1 MKLRNKLVGIFT
13 ILIFFALLVNTILI
27 GALDLKGFITI
38 VIVVAV
44 AKFIVYFI
52 TRKLMSKIIYLNDI
66 AKSISEHKYDVDI
79 KDECIKRKDEI
90 GELSRSLAKSI
101 DNNKHLAKSFGG
113 VSNVING
120 VMEDTNKSVLEL
132 NEGVEDITA
141 TTQELS
147 SRMQA
152 TAATSEQMSATVN
165 EIERVI
171 ESIATKAQEGANTAA
186 VINNKASEVKNNAVN
201 SKESAE
207 KIYKETKSKL
217 VDAIDRSKEVDQIRV
232 LSDTILQ
239 ITAQTN
245 LLALNAAIEAA
256 RAGEAGKGFAV
267 VAGEIRKLAE
277 DSKDAVSQIQGVTDI
292 VVESVENL
300 STSSED
306 LLGFVNEQVILD
318 YQKMFGTGEQYSQ
331 DAGEI
336 NDMTMEFSAISQE
349 LAASVQSMVK
359 AINEIAKGSASG
371 AQGTQ
376 NIAHKNIMI
385 MEKSQQVKTA
395 MDNMKE
401 GVKDLEKLLDKIQ
414 A

>member
-1 MKLRNKLVGIFT
+1 MKLRNKLICIFT
-13 ILIFFALLVNTILI
+13 VLIFVALLVNSIFM
-27 GALDLKGFITI
+27 GAFNLRGFITI
-38 VIVVAV
+38 VILAAL
-44 AKFIVYFI
+44 AKIAVYFI
-52 TRKLMSKIIYLNDI
+52 TKEVTSKISYLNVM
-66 AKSISEHKYDVDI
+66 AKSLSEHNYDVEIDN
-79 KDECIKRKDEI
+79 ELMKRKDEL
-90 GELSRSLAKSI
+90 GEISRSLVKSI
-101 DNNKHLAKSFGG
+101 DNNKQLAKGFGG
-113 VSNVING
+113 VSNVVNS
-120 VMEDTNKSVLEL
+120 VMWGTNKSVLEL

-152 TAATSEQMSATVN
+152 TADASEQMSATVN
-165 EIERVI
+165 EIEKVI
-171 ESIATKAQEGANTAA
+171 DSIATKAQDGANTAS
-186 VINNKASEVKNNAVN
+186 VINNKASEVKNNAIN

-207 KIYKETKSKL
+207 KIYNETNSKL
-217 VDAIDRSKEVDQIRV
+217 VDAINRSKEVDQIRV

-300 STSSED
+300 SKSSEE

-318 YQKMFGTGEQYSQ
+318 YQKMVVTGEQYSK

-359 AINEIAKGSASG
+359 SINEIAQGSASG

-376 NIAHKNIMI
+376 NIAHKNTMI

-401 GVKDLEKLLDKIQ
+401 GIKDLDKLLDKLV
-414 A
+414 